1 MRKIL
6 CISLGYE
13 GGCVYYANQ
22 ILKNFPKEKMGV
34 WNSHSTFEPYDGQRK
49 KVYVYRGFWGQLISW
64 VIFLPYYSWLFIK
77 GIIQH
82 KYDKILIFGPHNW
95 DVVFILLSK
104 AFNVPSYL
112 VIHDG
117 VMHLG
122 EESQIHQKLMNIEMR
137 NVKYWILLSNYV
149 RCRLEKHLNCQKPY
163 CTIPHGPIN
172 YSNIC
177 CSNNIPKKYNLLFI
191 GRINYYK
198 GIHLLMDAIN
208 YLDFN
213 KIDNIIIAGVI
224 DKSIDVSILRQY
236 RQVKI
241 INKFLSNEE
250 FEELVL
256 KSHIL
261 LMPYLEAS
269 QSGIA
274 AISLGYNIPAIATR
288 VGGLPEQLS
297 EDVAYFMEDIS
308 SIALTKAISLA
319 ISDSDLYIKKKKN
332 LSEKSKTLNWE
343 VLAKQLFDYINIK

>member
-1 MRKIL
+1 M
-6 CISLGYE
+6 
-13 GGCVYYANQ
+13 
-22 ILKNFPKEKMGV
+22 
-34 WNSHSTFEPYDGQRK
+34 
-49 KVYVYRGFWGQLISW
+49 
-64 VIFLPYYSWLFIK
+64 
-77 GIIQH
+77 
-82 KYDKILIFGPHNW
+82 
-95 DVVFILLSK
+95 
-104 AFNVPSYL
+104 
-112 VIHDG
+112 IHDG

-297 EDVAYFMEDIS
+297 EDVAYFMEASVKNNLFGMLNMAQLYRDGLGVEKDVEKARELYHRAYNSGYTDAMVFCGQTSLS
-308 SIALTKAISLA
+308 SKRIGLTYS
-319 ISDSDLYIKKKKN
+319 YH
-332 LSEKSKTLNWE
+332 LN
-343 VLAKQLFDYINIK
+343 